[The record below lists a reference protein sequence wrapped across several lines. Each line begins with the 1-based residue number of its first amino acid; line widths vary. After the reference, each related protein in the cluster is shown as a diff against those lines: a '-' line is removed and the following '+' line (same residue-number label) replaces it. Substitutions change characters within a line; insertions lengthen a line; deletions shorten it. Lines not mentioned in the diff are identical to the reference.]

1 MRRLLVD
8 LLRSIGL
15 GVVSGGIMAVVSSG
29 FVLGVLYFTELRGR
43 MNFLSGEIFGL
54 PANPI
59 VVLWLLLAATLVVAT
74 RRLAKIDGWQTPAD
88 SIYAAHM
95 PDSRLDHKK
104 GFASTLA
111 AFISASG
118 GASVGQY
125 GPLVHFGGVMGSLFR
140 RVTGGIFS
148 MDVFIGCGV
157 AGAISAG
164 FGAPIAGIVFAHEAI
179 IKHFSLRAIA
189 PIAISSITASALG
202 QYLFG
207 SRQLF
212 QLSFEPPELISSLPF
227 LIGCGIVFG
236 LVAVLFMI
244 SVRFFVSIGKKSGLS
259 ITTLTFAAALVCG
272 CVGMVFPQILGLGT
286 ETINDVFAREQTYTF
301 LVVLLVAKIA
311 MTAVCLGWGLFG
323 GVFSPALLIGA
334 TSGMISGKLLAGIG
348 FVGLIPVLSVGG
360 LAAVSASIIGAPM
373 SAVLIVF
380 ELSGSYEFS
389 VAAMICVVMSTLV
402 SYLLFGHSYF
412 TRQLMDRQIDIT
424 MGRGHLRM
432 TELPVTKYVRRSDYL
447 AIDGACDIGKAISEM
462 VAAQVSEA
470 YILGEKNSFVGKVL
484 LFKLMAAQQTQ
495 NSKTGALAELVEP
508 NPLVLDKESSV
519 AAAIETASDF
529 VGESIPVV
537 DMETLRLVGV
547 VTEADL
553 LQAYLELQ
561 NDARAIEN

>member
-1 MRRLLVD
+1 M
-8 LLRSIGL
+8 
-15 GVVSGGIMAVVSSG
+15 
-29 FVLGVLYFTELRGR
+29 
-43 MNFLSGEIFGL
+43 
-54 PANPI
+54 
-59 VVLWLLLAATLVVAT
+59 
-74 RRLAKIDGWQTPAD
+74 
-88 SIYAAHM
+88 
-95 PDSRLDHKK
+95 LDI
-104 GFASTLA
+104 A
-111 AFISASG
+111 I
-118 GASVGQY
+118 
-125 GPLVHFGGVMGSLFR
+125 
-140 RVTGGIFS
+140 
-148 MDVFIGCGV
+148 
-157 AGAISAG
+157 GAIARNEKCLI
-164 FGAPIAGIVFAHEAI
+164 IA
-179 IKHFSLRAIA
+179 SW
-189 PIAISSITASALG
+189 
-202 QYLFG
+202 
-207 SRQLF
+207 
-212 QLSFEPPELISSLPF
+212 
-227 LIGCGIVFG
+227 
-236 LVAVLFMI
+236 
-244 SVRFFVSIGKKSGLS
+244 
-259 ITTLTFAAALVCG
+259 
-272 CVGMVFPQILGLGT
+272 
-286 ETINDVFAREQTYTF
+286 
-301 LVVLLVAKIA
+301 AKT
-311 MTAVCLGWGLFG
+311 M
-323 GVFSPALLIGA
+323 PAIGA